1 MIIILFVCLFT
12 LIAAI
17 FYAVY
22 KWKID
27 DENFQKNQYI
37 KHFQYG
43 LELNYF
49 DSSDVKKIQFYLD
62 LLKSNKQ
69 TTYDLQSI
77 EKIINKYSQ
86 WRNNPSIKNKWC
98 EICERHYSK
107 LNKLIMQCS
116 NVDIDAYYE
125 KLKFYWQYYDKNRV
139 NITSIFETFRQ
150 NLIEYIDWETHYNNI
165 KDCINKKT
173 DENLIINQM
182 FHIQL
187 KEI

>member
-1 MIIILFVCLFT
+1 MII
-12 LIAAI
+12 
-17 FYAVY
+17 
-22 KWKID
+22 
-27 DENFQKNQYI
+27 
-37 KHFQYG
+37 
-43 LELNYF
+43 
-49 DSSDVKKIQFYLD
+49 
-62 LLKSNKQ
+62 
-69 TTYDLQSI
+69 
-77 EKIINKYSQ
+77 
-86 WRNNPSIKNKWC
+86 
-98 EICERHYSK
+98 
-107 LNKLIMQCS
+107 QCS

-187 KEI
+187 QEI